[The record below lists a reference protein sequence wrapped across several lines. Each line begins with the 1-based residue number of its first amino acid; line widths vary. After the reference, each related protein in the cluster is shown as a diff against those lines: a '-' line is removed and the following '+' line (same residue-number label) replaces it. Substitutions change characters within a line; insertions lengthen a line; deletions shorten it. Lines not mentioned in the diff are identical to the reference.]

1 MFSNNQAIP
10 DAVTERGNSKT
21 VVFSQTFLVSPYI
34 AGAEHHIIVY
44 ICNVQYFSGELL
56 LHFHVSTGLRGFFAS
71 GWNIFDTGVLI
82 GVHVCMPAREW
93 HGTD

>member
-1 MFSNNQAIP
+1 M
-10 DAVTERGNSKT
+10 
-21 VVFSQTFLVSPYI
+21 
-34 AGAEHHIIVY
+34 
-44 ICNVQYFSGELL
+44 